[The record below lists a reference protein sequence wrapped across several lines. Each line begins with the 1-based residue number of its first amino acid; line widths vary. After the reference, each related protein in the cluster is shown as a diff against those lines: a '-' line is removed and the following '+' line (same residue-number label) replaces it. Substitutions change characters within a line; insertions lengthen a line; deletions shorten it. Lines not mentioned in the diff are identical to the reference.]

1 MAKETIDRIREAEK
15 EAAQA
20 VLDASREA
28 DALAAGAQKEAE
40 SLSGDI
46 VKQGEIE
53 AITKQ
58 ARSKMPEAI
67 DSVLRAITE

>member
-1 MAKETIDRIREAEK
+1 MKQAEK
-15 EAAQA
+15 DARAAVDAAEEEGRKSQEAAAQ
-20 VLDASREA
+20 DADR
-28 DALAAGAQKEAE
+28 
-40 SLSGDI
+40 
-46 VKQGEIE
+46 EIE